1 MFAREIARFAMT
13 VLLPD
18 AAVAEEMPYTTAP
31 SLLVDEYGLVC
42 AQVMAYNGPRSKN
55 FNHLGF
61 FVYNLTSDPY
71 L

>member
-1 MFAREIARFAMT
+1 MT
-13 VLLPD
+13 FNDYSSQTYQLRGLL
-18 AAVAEEMPYTTAP
+18 EE

-42 AQVMAYNGPRSKN
+42 AQVMAYNGPRIEN
-55 FNHLGF
+55 FNHLGC